1 MEECARIDEEHWDS
15 VMESLDILFAKVGV
29 VEERQQKMESQFD
42 MSTKLLEQMLLD
54 QQTLAKQMETTG
66 NAVAQLTINQM
77 RHRQDRPPS
86 PASSDSNE
94 DGGFHHR
101 RQFAPDGS
109 GHGRPH
115 VPPHRTVHRERTG
128 HTEHNNSRTYMPKMQ
143 FPTFD
148 GSNPCIWKGKCE
160 DYFRIFDLPETMWP
174 SIAAMN
180 MDEKPS
186 KWLKVYKMKHG
197 LGDWAS
203 FMAAVEQK
211 FGNNDYREALTEL
224 LELQQ
229 GSTVDQ
235 YISQFEDLQ
244 YQVTMHNSELGEL
257 FFTTQ
262 FLRGLKPEIGNVVQ
276 AQIPDTLER
285 AMLLA
290 KIQQQVVDKSRTKG

>member
-1 MEECARIDEEHWDS
+1 
-15 VMESLDILFAKVGV
+15 
-29 VEERQQKMESQFD
+29 MESQFD

-101 RQFAPDGS
+101 RQFAPGGS
-109 GHGRPH
+109 GHGRTT
-115 VPPHRTVHRERTG
+115 VPPHRATNREIAG
-128 HTEHNNSRTYMPKMQ
+128 HTEYNSSRTYMPKMQ

-148 GSNPCIWKGKCE
+148 GSNPCIWKDKCE

-211 FGNNDYREALTEL
+211 FGNNDYRESLT
-224 LELQQ
+224 
-229 GSTVDQ
+229 
-235 YISQFEDLQ
+235 
-244 YQVTMHNSELGEL
+244 
-257 FFTTQ
+257 
-262 FLRGLKPEIGNVVQ
+262 
-276 AQIPDTLER
+276 
-285 AMLLA
+285 
-290 KIQQQVVDKSRTKG
+290 